1 MNSPS
6 EDPQKNQECQT
17 DDVSEEWIDSIEQLI
32 RWVAPY
38 TIGRDRVLQ
47 SLADLRTARATHRLR
62 DALRLLSRELDAL
75 YPSGAVISLA
85 RRRVRGVAF
94 GLA

>member
-6 EDPQKNQECQT
+6 QMHETHQEHHT
-17 DDVSEEWIDSIEQLI
+17 DDVSEDWIDSIERLI

-38 TIGRDRVLQ
+38 TIGRERVLQ
-47 SLADLRTARATHRLR
+47 SLADVRKARRETHRLR

-75 YPSGAVISLA
+75 YPPGAVISLA
-85 RRRVRGVAF
+85 RRRVRDVVF
-94 GLA
+94 G